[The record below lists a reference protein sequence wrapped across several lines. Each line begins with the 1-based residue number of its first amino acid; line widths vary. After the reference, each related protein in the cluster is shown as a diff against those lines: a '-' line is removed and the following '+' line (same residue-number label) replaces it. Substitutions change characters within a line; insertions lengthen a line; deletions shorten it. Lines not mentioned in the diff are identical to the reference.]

1 MEAKIIWL
9 VVWNIFYFSI
19 YWEESSQLIFQRG
32 RSTTNLI
39 YLGLKKPHLLIIF
52 RSITWQDPTAAEAIR
67 KALQGT
73 TSAPLALSMK
83 EERWDVAFKHGGLT
97 NNN

>member
-1 MEAKIIWL
+1 L
-9 VVWNIFYFSI
+9 
-19 YWEESSQLIFQRG
+19 
-32 RSTTNLI
+32 
-39 YLGLKKPHLLIIF
+39 